1 MTRFDA
7 ATMTD
12 VEICRW
18 DALPDAEQ
26 RRLMAD
32 VDHVFFSSSN
42 TQSFESDTAKAAFR
56 TRWLGR
62 YLQHF
67 PQYAFLARESAGRPV
82 GYVVGSVADPAR
94 DPIFSDL
101 PFLSAFAEASAR
113 YPAHLH
119 VNLVEARRGQ
129 GLGVRLIETF
139 SDAARRDGAPGVHV
153 VTQRGARNVRFY
165 RANGFLERAAVS
177 LGDSDL
183 VFLGRDLGRNPG
195 HDPAGQP

>member
-1 MTRFDA
+1 
-7 ATMTD
+7 MTD

-18 DALPDAEQ
+18 DALMQAERQ
-26 RRLMAD
+26 RLMAD
-32 VDHVFFSSSN
+32 IDHVFFSSSN
-42 TQSFESDTAKAAFR
+42 TQSFESDAAKAAFH

-67 PQYAFLARESAGRPV
+67 PQYAFLARDSARRAI

-101 PFLSAFAEASAR
+101 PFLAAFAEASAR

-119 VNLVEARRGQ
+119 VNLVERWRGQ
-129 GLGVRLIETF
+129 GLGARLIEAF
-139 SDAARRDGAPGVHV
+139 SDAARREGAPGVHV

-165 RANGFLERAAVS
+165 HANGFRERAATT
-177 LGDSDL
+177 LGETEL
-183 VFLGRDLGRNPG
+183 VFLGRDLDRRT
-195 HDPAGQP
+195 